1 MSPGTRQKAAMVN
14 VKTVW
19 KSFLM
24 CFSGY
29 GTRDETSHDSLR
41 GYTACNGQG
50 KNEVCQEIK
59 LQKSGWVNA
68 AF

>member
-1 MSPGTRQKAAMVN
+1 
-14 VKTVW
+14 
-19 KSFLM
+19 M